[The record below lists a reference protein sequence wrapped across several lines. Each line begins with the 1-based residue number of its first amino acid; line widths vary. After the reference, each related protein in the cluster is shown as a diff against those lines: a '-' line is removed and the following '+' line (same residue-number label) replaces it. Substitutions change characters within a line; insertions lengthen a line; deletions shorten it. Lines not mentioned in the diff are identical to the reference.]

1 MLDMIYK
8 TTQSKAILGAGLFS
22 ILLTQIAGYQ
32 SALTLGARVTA
43 ALTSLISYIGL
54 AYNANCLV
62 SGGCGLWAWV
72 TLSVPLFA
80 TILYIVSTLRG
91 QEAAGPGNFGV
102 TTDINYF
109 RDKAASAE
117 LF

>member
-1 MLDMIYK
+1 MIYK
-8 TTQSKAILGAGLFS
+8 STQSKAILGAGLFS
-22 ILLTQIAGYQ
+22 IVLTQIAGSQ
-32 SALTLGARVTA
+32 SSLTLGSRLTA
-43 ALTSLISYIGL
+43 AITSLISYIGL

-62 SGGCGLWAWV
+62 GGGCGIWAWV

-80 TILYIVSTLRG
+80 TILYIVATLRG
-91 QEAAGPGNFGV
+91 QQAEGPGNFGV

>member
-1 MLDMIYK
+1 MIYK
-8 TTQSKAILGAGLFS
+8 STQSKAILGAGLFS
-22 ILLTQIAGYQ
+22 IILTQIAGYQ
-32 SALTLGARVTA
+32 SALTLGSRITT

-62 SGGCGLWAWV
+62 GGGCSIWAWV
-72 TLSVPLFA
+72 TLAVPLFA
-80 TILYIVSTLRG
+80 TILYIVATLRG
-91 QEAAGPGNFGV
+91 QQAEGPGNFGV

-109 RDKAASAE
+109 RDKAAAAE